1 MSKSA
6 IPDDVLNYM
15 RNLQEEIDLLQSNVS
30 TIEQQ
35 ITLIYRVISSLNDAV
50 KTQIELKTKKPGDE
64 ILIPIGGSNYI
75 LCSIK
80 DTQQT
85 FISLGSGITLLT
97 ELINSEKRNKNQI
110 NNLEN
115 SIKQLQEQHSQLIQ
129 KLNSSRQELMQI
141 LQKYQVL
148 Q

>member
-1 MSKSA
+1 
-6 IPDDVLNYM
+6 M
-15 RNLQEEIDLLQSNVS
+15 RNLQEEIDLLQANIG

-35 ITLIYRVISSLNDAV
+35 ITLIYRVISSLNAAV
-50 KTQIELKTKKPGDE
+50 KTMNELKTKKPGDE

-75 LCSIK
+75 LCTIK

-85 FISLGSGITLLT
+85 FISLGSGVTLLT
-97 ELINSEKRNKNQI
+97 ELINSEKRNKSQI

-115 SIKQLQEQHSQLIQ
+115 SIKQLQEQHSQLTQ
-129 KLNSSRQELMQI
+129 KLNSFRQELLQI
-141 LQKYQVL
+141 LQKHQVL

>member
-1 MSKSA
+1 MSKSP
-6 IPDDVLNYM
+6 IPDDILNHM
-15 RNLQEEIDLLQSNVS
+15 RNLQEEIDLLQANIG

-35 ITLIYRVISSLNDAV
+35 TTLIYRVISSLNAAV
-50 KTQIELKTKKPGDE
+50 KTQNELKTKKPGDE

-75 LCSIK
+75 LCTIK
-80 DTQQT
+80 DPQQT
-85 FISLGSGITLLT
+85 FISLGSGVTLLT
-97 ELINSEKRNKNQI
+97 GLINSEKRNKTQT

-115 SIKQLQEQHSQLIQ
+115 SIKQLQEQHSQLAQ
-129 KLNSSRQELMQI
+129 KLNSYRQELLQI

>member
-1 MSKSA
+1 MSKST
-6 IPDDVLNYM
+6 IPDDVLNHM
-15 RNLQEEIDLLQSNVS
+15 RNLQEEIELLQTNIG

-35 ITLIYRVISSLNDAV
+35 ITLIYRVISSLNAAV
-50 KTQIELKTKKPGDE
+50 KTQNELKTKKPGDE

-75 LCSIK
+75 LCTIK
-80 DTQQT
+80 DPQQT
-85 FISLGSGITLLT
+85 FISLGSGVTLLT
-97 ELINSEKRNKNQI
+97 GLINSEKRNEAQI

-115 SIKQLQEQHSQLIQ
+115 SIKQLQEQHSQLAQ
-129 KLNSSRQELMQI
+129 KLNSYRQELLQI